1 MKKVMVNVLSI
12 ILVSGV
18 LFAAEKPK
26 QRSEGVAGGWPEIT
40 NSEGDATKKVEQ
52 KVMMASWGDVVFMY
66 GPQTDAGLATPEQIE
81 NMIKYWK
88 SNGFT
93 DLFWRG
99 EDLRDPNFI
108 WNKSTTYAEA
118 SFIRRVT
125 ENVKASF
132 DTTAHVIKTAHKYGM
147 KVYMWQSVYDD
158 GTPPD
163 KLHRKWSQGFPWRN
177 SYFDEHPELDTR
189 DRKGNIQW
197 GVRELAYPIAR
208 QSKVKDYVI
217 AVSRYPD
224 LDGVYVY
231 MHSHSDAPDRGD
243 QYGFNQIIVD
253 EYKKRYGVDIL
264 TDPRFDCFSPDF
276 NINDEAVEN
285 WRKLRGEYLTQL
297 LIDIKTAIVKIKPD
311 IKIAVNT
318 QGGDYFGP
326 PFGNMYIDWR
336 KWIKDDLI
344 DMLVVRTW
352 MAGGCGAYD
361 FSSEGYL
368 TWGDTSFGAIPYTD
382 IRKVIS
388 ESGNDV
394 SLITRSRAY
403 LEGANGYYDSSNRDE
418 GYPKRQRQLQLE
430 QNMAKDGKIN
440 FIDQNFE
447 SDLPLEKKGY
457 LDCTYG
463 GKRYFIGDMRYW
475 ANENISPG
483 FSGPLTGDIKQSPA
497 IVDLTAAKGQ
507 GTGVYIDEKGLPLMI
522 ARRTGI
528 GWPDEPLNKGKVT
541 VSFDL
546 YCQPSSLVISTIML
560 NGKPVE
566 GNIGVK
572 IDETGMLLI
581 NSAGKWLAT
590 GQTLEAGVW
599 ASIKLNIDFQ
609 AGSYN
614 AVYGSGSTDVFA
626 TIEDGKG
633 SFNGL
638 SFKCYS
644 GQAYI
649 DNVKVE
655 WVW

>member
-1 MKKVMVNVLSI
+1 MKKIMINVLSLAI
-12 ILVSGV
+12 VSGM

-40 NSEGDATKKVEQ
+40 NNEGDASKKVEQ

-81 NMIKYWK
+81 NMIKYW
-88 SNGFT
+88 STNGFT
-93 DLFWRG
+93 DVFWRG
-99 EDLRDPNFI
+99 EDLRDPNFL
-108 WNKSTTYAEA
+108 WNQSTIYAEA
-118 SFIRRVT
+118 SFIKRVT
-125 ENVKASF
+125 EDVKAAF

-163 KLHRKWSQGFPWRN
+163 RLHRKWSQGFPWRN
-177 SYFDEHPELDTR
+177 SFFDEHPELDTR

-197 GVRELAYPIAR
+197 GVRELAYPLAR
-208 QSKVKDYVI
+208 QSKVKDYAR

-224 LDGVYVY
+224 LDGVYIY
-231 MHSHSDAPDRGD
+231 MHTHSDAPDKGD
-243 QYGFNQIIVD
+243 QYGFNRIVVD
-253 EYKKRYGVDIL
+253 EYKKRYGIDIL
-264 TDPRFDCFSPDF
+264 TDPRFDCFSSDF

-297 LIDIKTAIVKIKPD
+297 LVDIKTEIVKIKPD

-361 FSSEGYL
+361 FSQEGYL
-368 TWGDTSFGAIPYTD
+368 TWGDTSFGATPYTD
-382 IRKVIS
+382 IRKVIN
-388 ESGNDV
+388 ESGNNV

-418 GYPKRQRQLQLE
+418 GYPKRQRQLQVEGNL
-430 QNMAKDGKIN
+430 AKDGKIN
-440 FIDQNFE
+440 FIDQDFE
-447 SDLPLEKKGY
+447 NGLPLEEKGY

-463 GKRYFIGDMRYW
+463 GKRYFVGDMRYW
-475 ANENISPG
+475 AKENTSPG
-483 FSGPLTGDIKQSPA
+483 FAGPLTGDIKQSPA
-497 IVDLTAAKGQ
+497 IIDLAAVEGQ
-507 GTGVYIDEKGLPLMI
+507 GKGVYIDEKGLPLRI

-528 GWPDEPLNKGKVT
+528 GWPDDPINKGKAV
-541 VSFDL
+541 VSFDV
-546 YCQPSSLVISTIML
+546 YFEASSLIVSTIVL

-566 GNIGVK
+566 GSIGVK
-572 IDETGMLLI
+572 IDE
-581 NSAGKWLAT
+581 AGKLMLNSD
-590 GQTLEAGVW
+590 GQWKPAGVSVQTGKW
-599 ASIKLNIDFQ
+599 TSVKLDIDFE
-609 AGSYN
+609 N
-614 AVYGSGSTDVFA
+614 ALYSVAADDVKGE
-626 TIEDGKG
+626 ISIPIKDGKAA
-633 SFNGL
+633 FNGL
-638 SFKCYS
+638 SFKCYL
-644 GQAYI
+644 GAAYV
-649 DNVKVE
+649 DNIKVQ